1 MYTEAKKY
9 CLGILRGIYKFEKNA
24 TTDFAEWA
32 VDAPH
37 NYFEVVFE
45 KWKKK
50 HKEKDDIKELK
61 DIIKKELNDW

>member
-1 MYTEAKKY
+1 M
-9 CLGILRGIYKFEKNA
+9 LIFEKDA
-24 TTDFAEWA
+24 TTDFAEWS

-50 HKEKDDIKELK
+50 HREKGDIKKVK